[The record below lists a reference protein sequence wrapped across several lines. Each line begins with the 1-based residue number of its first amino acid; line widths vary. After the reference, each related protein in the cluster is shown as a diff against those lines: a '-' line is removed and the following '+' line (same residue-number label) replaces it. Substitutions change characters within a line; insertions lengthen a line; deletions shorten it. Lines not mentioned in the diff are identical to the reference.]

1 MKFVV
6 LLEKQEFG
14 AEVYLTDWQ
23 GAGVPRTLLRHNA
36 RIFKTQKG
44 AERAII
50 RLENLF
56 PNSEFPNIRILNTEL
71 EETR

>member
-1 MKFVV
+1 MNN
-6 LLEKQEFG
+6 E
-14 AEVYLTDWQ
+14 LT
-23 GAGVPRTLLRHNA
+23 
-36 RIFKTQKG
+36 KKG